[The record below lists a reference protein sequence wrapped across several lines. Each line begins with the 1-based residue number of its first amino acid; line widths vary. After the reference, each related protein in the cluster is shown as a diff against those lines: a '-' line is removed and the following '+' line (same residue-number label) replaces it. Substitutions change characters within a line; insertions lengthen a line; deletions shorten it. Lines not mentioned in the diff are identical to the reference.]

1 MADVKMKIDTTPET
15 PKFSFSK
22 SFNDSFNALID
33 GFSDSLNELN
43 KTMGGKDL
51 SAEYG
56 VCAQKYNLRYITPEN
71 ISTFIGNLVK
81 AVESGMF
88 HDRVADTAMFTVAS
102 VKRFIEENGCAPFES
117 SAMLSDSKGY
127 VNPKE
132 WTLND
137 IAFICKNDVGDVSL
151 YSKGEMQKRLD
162 LMKEDVDKINKMHF
176 AANIKNIVKALPNA
190 LKGTC
195 FDRPSM
201 GTVFGAYLEEF
212 LLFTCTLNTIAVL
225 QLLAY
230 GNPSVEYTTKPK
242 DDDTVAESAVITE
255 SCLYKCNDFII
266 RNRIPFNCNIRDVVL
281 QDVTPDFADTHD
293 AIHFLLKDGRSPIS
307 VLVAKYAPKDK
318 NICDDKWI
326 ISKLFLGGRCCDGYV
341 DDIHRLKD
349 DKHVDGAS
357 VHGSDGFITSV
368 KWLDTIAFGNN
379 YLDGNF
385 RRDAMGNNHVHP
397 IVNTLND
404 LYRVY
409 GSVDL
414 KTNEELAENI
424 IRVSGAIRGI
434 ISDYRTSGPIENYAM
449 VKDILA
455 LLGEILTRDILHLYY
470 NNTRVIVYS
479 DDMPDAMA
487 PGFVMEAF
495 VMEADENAEGGNKA
509 GTPKP
514 SVTVTDS
521 SGNEKQLSTGIK
533 IQSTIQKF
541 IQWIRNN
548 LEKFAPNFNENHKKE
563 LEWIKNNEK
572 LNLEIKQAIMEK
584 KFNPIVH
591 NLPKFNVSEKF
602 VNMPADE
609 FTKFF
614 EPYLTRENLNAGKA
628 VEEKINVGALKK
640 LVKDLGGDENAVREG
655 EGSAAENGKLLTNLV
670 LYGQAE
676 APKIEQNEPL
686 SDARWA
692 ELVADL
698 TGTPKLLDGRCKA
711 FSKDIQTV
719 LNNIGKMSNEYQSK
733 DNTKQ
738 NDDQFKNATASLD
751 LMRKEVENL
760 NKVFVTSS
768 LSAIAKKMYS
778 TNYTVYRAIVM
789 AYNQQTKRGETSTP
803 ANTTNNAEPD
813 TSETGATTET
823 PASETPVGA

>member
-1 MADVKMKIDTTPET
+1 MANVKMKIDSPER

-22 SFNDSFNALID
+22 SFNESFNALID
-33 GFSDSLNELN
+33 AYSDAINDLN

-51 SAEYG
+51 SAAYG

-71 ISTFIGNLVK
+71 ISAFIANFIK
-81 AVESGMF
+81 ALETDLF
-88 HDRVADTAMFTVAS
+88 HDRISDTAMFTVAS
-102 VKRFIEENGCAPFES
+102 VKRFIEENGCPSFES

-151 YSKGEMQKRLD
+151 YSNGEMRKRLD

-176 AANIKNIVKALPNA
+176 AANIKNIVKALPDVLKNTCIERPA
-190 LKGTC
+190 LGN
-195 FDRPSM
+195 
-201 GTVFGAYLEEF
+201 VFGAYLEEF

-230 GNPSVEYTTKPK
+230 GKPSVEYTTKPK
-242 DDDTVAESAVITE
+242 DDETVAESAIITE

-307 VLVAKYAPKDK
+307 VLVNKYAPKDRS
-318 NICDDKWI
+318 ICDNRWI
-326 ISKLFLGGRCCDGYV
+326 ISKIFLGGRCCDGYV

-357 VHGSDGFITSV
+357 VHGSDGFNTSV
-368 KWLDTIAFGNN
+368 KWLDTITFGNN

-397 IVNTLND
+397 ITNSLD
-404 LYRVY
+404 MLYRVY
-409 GSVDL
+409 GSVEL

-424 IRVSGAIRGI
+424 IRVSSAIRGI
-434 ISDYRTSGPIENYAM
+434 ISDYREGAPIENYAM

-470 NNTRVIVYS
+470 NNTRVLVYS
-479 DDMPDAMA
+479 DDMPDTMA

-495 VMEADENAEGGNKA
+495 VMEADENAEGGNDAKG

-514 SVTVTDS
+514 TVTVTDS
-521 SGNEKQLSTGIK
+521 SGNEKQLSTSVK
-533 IQSTIQKF
+533 IQNTIQKF

-548 LEKFAPNFNENHKKE
+548 LDKFAPKFNENHKKE
-563 LEWIKNNEK
+563 IEWIKNNEA
-572 LNLEIKQAIMEK
+572 LNKEIAQAILDK

-602 VNMPADE
+602 VNLKNDFMTEFVNKYLSDNNLKTGTEGLDMTKGVVLKAAMTQIGAPADI
-609 FTKFF
+609 KIA
-614 EPYLTRENLNAGKA
+614 AGY
-628 VEEKINVGALKK
+628 EKEAQN
-640 LVKDLGGDENAVREG
+640 ENATTVK
-655 EGSAAENGKLLTNLV
+655 NFV

-676 APKIEQNEPL
+676 APKPEENEPL
-686 SDARWA
+686 TDKRWND
-692 ELVADL
+692 LVSDL
-698 TGTPKLLDGRCKA
+698 TNTEKLLDVRCKA
-711 FSKDIQTV
+711 FSKDLQAALDNIAKKTNEYNSNSTLANDTTNQNNDQKANALKI
-719 LNNIGKMSNEYQSK
+719 LNNLK
-733 DNTKQ
+733 
-738 NDDQFKNATASLD
+738 L
-751 LMRKEVENL
+751 EVENF
-760 NKVFVTSS
+760 NTVFVSSS
-768 LSAIAKKMYS
+768 LTAIAKKMYS
-778 TNYTVYRAIVM
+778 TNYTTYRAIVM
-789 AYNQQTKRGETSTP
+789 AYKQQTKSGNTSAP
-803 ANTTNNAEPD
+803 LNNNNA
-813 TSETGATTET
+813 AAET
-823 PASETPVGA
+823 PESPDET

>member
-1 MADVKMKIDTTPET
+1 MANVKMKIDETPENT
-15 PKFSFSK
+15 KFSFSK
-22 SFNDSFNALID
+22 SFNDSFNALINAY
-33 GFSDSLNELN
+33 SDSLNDLN

-88 HDRVADTAMFTVAS
+88 HDRIADTAMFTVAS
-102 VKRFIEENGCAPFES
+102 VKRFIEENGCPSFES
-117 SAMLSDSKGY
+117 SVMLSDSKGY
-127 VNPKE
+127 VNPKD

-162 LMKEDVDKINKMHF
+162 LMKEDVAKMNNMHF
-176 AANIKNIVKALPNA
+176 AANIKNIVKALPNV
-190 LKGTC
+190 LKGTY

-201 GTVFGAYLEEF
+201 GNIFGAYLEEF

-307 VLVAKYAPKDK
+307 VLVAKYAPKNK

-326 ISKLFLGGRCCDGYV
+326 ISKIFLGGKCYDGG
-341 DDIHRLKD
+341 DCDIHRLKD
-349 DKHVDGAS
+349 DKLVDGAT
-357 VHGSDGFITSV
+357 VHGSDGFDTSV

-397 IVNTLND
+397 IVNTLD
-404 LYRVY
+404 MLYRVY

-434 ISDYRTSGPIENYAM
+434 ISDYRTGGPIDNYVM

-495 VMEADENAEGGNKA
+495 VMEADENAEGNKA

-514 SVTVTDS
+514 TVTVTDA
-521 SGNEKQLSTGIK
+521 SGNEKQLSTSVK
-533 IQSTIQKF
+533 IQNTIQKF

-548 LEKFAPNFNENHKKE
+548 LDKFAPKFNENHKKE
-563 LEWIKNNEK
+563 IEWVNNNK
-572 LNLEIKQAIMEK
+572 ALNDEIKQAIADK

-591 NLPKFNVSEKF
+591 NLPKFNVPKEF
-602 VNMPADE
+602 VNMPADK
-609 FTKFF
+609 FTKLF
-614 EPYLTRENLNAGKA
+614 EPYLTNEALNNGKA
-628 VEEKINVGALKK
+628 SKEYSDTTLLKAFVTT
-640 LVKDLGGDENAVREG
+640 LNGDDNAIKSG
-655 EGSAAENGKLLTNLV
+655 EGSAEENAKVITNLV
-670 LYGQAE
+670 LYGKTE
-676 APKIEQNEPL
+676 APQVEQNEAL
-686 SDARWA
+686 TDTRW
-692 ELVADL
+692 DGIIDDI
-698 TGTPKLLDGRCKA
+698 TGTPRLIDMRCKA
-711 FSKDIQTV
+711 FSKDLQTV
-719 LNNIGKMSNEYQSK
+719 LNNIGKMSNEYNGK
-733 DNTKQ
+733 AETEQ
-738 NDDQFKNATASLD
+738 NSVQYKNAKESLD

-760 NKVFVTSS
+760 NKTVVTAS
-768 LSAIAKKMYS
+768 LTAIAKKMYS

-789 AYNQQTKRGETSTP
+789 AYKQQTKSGATSAP
-803 ANTTNNAEPD
+803 VNTTNNNVES
-813 TSETGATTET
+813 TATPTET
-823 PASETPVGA
+823 PAET